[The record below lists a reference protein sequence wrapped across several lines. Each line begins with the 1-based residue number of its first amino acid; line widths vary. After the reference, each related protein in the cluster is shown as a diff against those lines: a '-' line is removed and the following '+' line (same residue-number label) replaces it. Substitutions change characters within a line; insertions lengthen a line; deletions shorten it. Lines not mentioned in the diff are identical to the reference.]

1 MQEKTKLVPL
11 ILSVV
16 AGMFVTFLIVVS
28 AVVVGIILNH
38 L

>member
-1 MQEKTKLVPL
+1 MQKTKLVPL

-16 AGMFVTFLIVVS
+16 AGMFVTFLILFL
-28 AVVVGIILNH
+28 AVVCGTILNH